1 MSSDT
6 LRKSYDD
13 VPYPELPYS
22 QTHPDRLATLAIILG
37 LQPAPVTNCRVLELG
52 CARGANIIPMAYGLP
67 NSEFVGI
74 DFSAKQVNSGQIAI
88 TSLGLQNIK
97 VVQADILSLTDD
109 IVYLTILLRMEF
121 IHGRLRL
128 FVKSLWR
135 FAKETWHPTVWLLLA
150 TMHILAGIC
159 GVRYVAC

>member
-13 VPYPELPYS
+13 VPYPDLSYS
-22 QTHPDRLATLAIILG
+22 RTHPDRLATLGTILG

-67 NSEFVGI
+67 NSSFVGI
-74 DFSAKQVNSGQIAI
+74 DFSAKQINYGQIAI

-97 VVQADILSLTDD
+97 LVQADILSLTDD
-109 IVYLTILLRMEF
+109 IGEFDYIIAHGVYSWTPEAVREKLMAICKRNLAAN
-121 IHGRLRL
+121 GVA
-128 FVKSLWR
+128 FVS
-135 FAKETWHPTVWLLLA
+135 
-150 TMHILAGIC
+150 
-159 GVRYVAC
+159 